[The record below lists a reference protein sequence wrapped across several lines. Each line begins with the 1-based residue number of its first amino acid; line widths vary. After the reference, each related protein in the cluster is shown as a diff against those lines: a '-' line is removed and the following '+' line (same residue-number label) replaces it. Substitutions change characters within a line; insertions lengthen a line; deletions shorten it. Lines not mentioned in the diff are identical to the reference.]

1 MGSTADKLKGK
12 LKKAEG
18 DLTGDKVR
26 QGQGWA
32 EEKKG
37 EAEGALEKASDK
49 VNEKIDEV
57 RDRNA
62 TRKVND
68 PNSP

>member
-12 LKKAEG
+12 LKKVEG
-18 DLTGDKVR
+18 EITGDKVR

-37 EAEGALEKASDK
+37 EIEGAVERAGERL
-49 VNEKIDEV
+49 NEKIDE
-57 RDRNA
+57 A
-62 TRKVND
+62 QRKNNRT
-68 PNSP
+68 PEGP